1 MSHADF
7 ISKMIE
13 SESRVD
19 ATGLVRHN
27 DFGESRHGT
36 NYAEQVAAALQL
48 AAAAKFESRSRQ
60 RQNCRRCSSCK
71 LEGKSSNATD
81 LSPPSWWPN
90 VANNHRPSSRA
101 HAHSIWVRL

>member
-48 AAAAKFESRSRQ
+48 AAAAKFESRSG
-60 RQNCRRCSSCK
+60 S
-71 LEGKSSNATD
+71 GKIAGGV
-81 LSPPSWWPN
+81 LR
-90 VANNHRPSSRA
+90 ANWKASRPTQP
-101 HAHSIWVRL
+101 I